1 MAMAIQKEHLGHAGI
16 NPQVSLQR
24 YYFLLIL
31 YTKLL
36 QAILN
41 HMEARCWTEPGQNTR
56 STSGFY
62 NRGSQL
68 FSRVKAARATKSDK
82 TLATFLEQLNSDIMS
97 SCRELRN
104 EQAAELDAGTPYGPE
119 DIQRAATPSSTTSS
133 STSSEDSEKS
143 TDTPTEIEAS
153 LPDGVVLSPVF
164 FVQDSRSPSNIRHS
178 TTPSSTTSSRTS
190 SEDSEESTV
199 TPTVIETSLQDDV
212 VPSPGL
218 SVPTSRPLP
227 QPLQTKQS
235 VYRYTT
241 MLYEYAT
248 SAKKPEPIYKK
259 EWVSINLW
267 RCVAVFDGTLGVGE
281 AQSFREAKHI
291 ASQKIC
297 QTLNTVD

>member
-1 MAMAIQKEHLGHAGI
+1 MALQKVPVSVLPFHAAFWPYGAYLGFGGSFFFIFFQGWTSFAPWRTSTFLMNYLVI
-16 NPQVSLQR
+16 
-24 YYFLLIL
+24 FLL
-31 YTKLL
+31 
-36 QAILN
+36 
-41 HMEARCWTEPGQNTR
+41 
-56 STSGFY
+56 
-62 NRGSQL
+62 
-68 FSRVKAARATKSDK
+68 
-82 TLATFLEQLNSDIMS
+82 
-97 SCRELRN
+97 
-104 EQAAELDAGTPYGPE
+104 AAELDAGTPYGPE

-227 QPLQTKQS
+227 QPLQIKQS
-235 VYRYTT
+235 VYRYRT

-267 RCVAVFDGTLGVGE
+267 RCVAVFDSTLGVGE

-297 QTLNTVD
+297 QTLNIID

>member
-16 NPQVSLQR
+16 NP
-24 YYFLLIL
+24 
-31 YTKLL
+31 

-82 TLATFLEQLNSDIMS
+82 TLATFLEQLNSAIMS

-227 QPLQTKQS
+227 QPLQTKQCDES
-235 VYRYTT
+235 S
-241 MLYEYAT
+241 AT
-248 SAKKPEPIYKK
+248 GKSDQMKKTSGEQVISLLERGHSDPKDLDPFV
-259 EWVSINLW
+259 VSGSKVLK
-267 RCVAVFDGTLGVGE
+267 GVGTYLVT
-281 AQSFREAKHI
+281 SVGVNL
-291 ASQKIC
+291 SYGKILMAMR
-297 QTLNTVD
+297 QDVEPTPL